1 MYVCISVYVFES
13 ETEIERESKYIVHR
27 YDEQANKVARTACLE
42 KCSTIDIVLHTAS
55 IFRTHLWSCD
65 NTNNIRQLHNLH
77 F

>member
-1 MYVCISVYVFES
+1 MYVCLSVYVFES
-13 ETEIERESKYIVHR
+13 ETEIERESKYTVYR
-27 YDEQANKVARTACLE
+27 YHEHANKAARTASLK